1 MRDRRIGPNS
11 IRLPEETSEREE
23 RYRELFE
30 NSKNYSRR
38 LIEAQETERRRV
50 SVELHD
56 QVGQILTAVKMNL
69 HSLKR
74 KCTEPEILA
83 SIEDNISVID
93 EAVDQVRDLSVDL
106 RPLLLD
112 DFGLVVA
119 LRWYLDRQAKHYGI
133 EAEFVCESLSDDAR
147 FSWELETACFRI
159 VQEAVTNV
167 VRHAKASKV
176 SVVLEK
182 PGPDLILSIS
192 DDGIGFDLKALRS
205 SFATLG
211 LRGME
216 ERAQSFGGSITI
228 DSTPQRGT
236 YVCARF
242 PISQPHGHIHPVALS
257 VTTT

>member
-1 MRDRRIGPNS
+1 
-11 IRLPEETSEREE
+11 
-23 RYRELFE
+23 
-30 NSKNYSRR
+30 
-38 LIEAQETERRRV
+38 
-50 SVELHD
+50 
-56 QVGQILTAVKMNL
+56 
-69 HSLKR
+69 
-74 KCTEPEILA
+74 
-83 SIEDNISVID
+83 
-93 EAVDQVRDLSVDL
+93 
-106 RPLLLD
+106 
-112 DFGLVVA
+112 
-119 LRWYLDRQAKHYGI
+119 
-133 EAEFVCESLSDDAR
+133 FVCESLSHDAR

-228 DSTPQRGT
+228 DSSPHAGT

-242 PISQPHGHIHPVALS
+242 PISQPQGHIHPVA
-257 VTTT
+257 